1 MLAGLEEF
9 REHLGGRLTIMLL
22 ERIGS
27 GFEVHELDE
36 AVLLE
41 ASDLLRR
48 RVEGG
53 ERAGMGAP
61 TGTSPLTQRELIA
74 EYFMEHRVQVLELAA
89 FLDRLDRARE
99 IDADDDFRLRSIRAA
114 LAVLVDGDGDRVQR
128 VQMIFSDP
136 RSELLEELDTQS
148 AKGAYDPEA

>member
-1 MLAGLEEF
+1 M
-9 REHLGGRLTIMLL
+9 
-22 ERIGS
+22 GS
-27 GFEVHELDE
+27 H
-36 AVLLE
+36 
-41 ASDLLRR
+41 
-48 RVEGG
+48 
-53 ERAGMGAP
+53 
-61 TGTSPLTQRELIA
+61 TGTSPLTQRKLIA

-114 LAVLVDGDGDRVQR
+114 LDVLVDGDGDRVQR

>member
-53 ERAGMGAP
+53 DRGWRAH

-99 IDADDDFRLRSIRAA
+99 IDADDDFRLRSIREA
-114 LAVLVDGDGDRVQR
+114 LAVLVDGSGQRVQR

-136 RSELLEELDTQS
+136 RSELLEELDQKS

>member
-1 MLAGLEEF
+1 
-9 REHLGGRLTIMLL
+9 
-22 ERIGS
+22 
-27 GFEVHELDE
+27 
-36 AVLLE
+36 
-41 ASDLLRR
+41 
-48 RVEGG
+48 
-53 ERAGMGAP
+53 MGAH

-99 IDADDDFRLRSIRAA
+99 LDGEDDFRMRSVQDALRT
-114 LAVLVDGDGDRVQR
+114 LTDGQGNRVQR

-136 RSELLEELDTQS
+136 RSELLDELDQKS